1 MVGRARIEIDALG
14 KFVNLVAD
22 LIVTVPLRDYRLW
35 SDLRPLPPAL
45 EGHLVINIATNCG
58 GIGISLNGTDRCGHQ
73 EDKKGTNQANHLS
86 IIEGSSEPIT
96 GSKMNS
102 SEDAANVRVWLQ
114 ADMASPEI
122 EVRSTPNSGHSE
134 THAGLPR
141 LTRFGHS
148 GPAINVYFVPN
159 MRRSNALSKALRR
172 WLVPLASPARFSRS
186 VQAHHTRVRIQNVP
200 RRCGAG

>member
-102 SEDAANVRVWLQ
+102 SEDAANVRVWLK
-114 ADMASPEI
+114 ADIQSPKI
-122 EVRSTPNSGHSE
+122 EVRFTPKSGHSE
-134 THAGLPR
+134 AHAGLPLLPSRPGEFHPEPLTEPDVILSHHPAHAIARR
-141 LTRFGHS
+141 LPPSAEQLGSSRHNRL
-148 GPAINVYFVPN
+148 ARVQ
-159 MRRSNALSKALRR
+159 RR
-172 WLVPLASPARFSRS
+172 
-186 VQAHHTRVRIQNVP
+186 
-200 RRCGAG
+200 

>member
-102 SEDAANVRVWLQ
+102 SEDVANVRICAGFSDARHDAGGW
-114 ADMASPEI
+114 ARGCRRP
-122 EVRSTPNSGHSE
+122 RSAKARNRGGLSGSM
-134 THAGLPR
+134 G
-141 LTRFGHS
+141 
-148 GPAINVYFVPN
+148 I
-159 MRRSNALSKALRR
+159 
-172 WLVPLASPARFSRS
+172 
-186 VQAHHTRVRIQNVP
+186 
-200 RRCGAG
+200 

>member
-22 LIVTVPLRDYRLW
+22 PIVTVPLRDYRLW

-102 SEDAANVRVWLQ
+102 SEDAANVRLWLQ
-114 ADMASPEI
+114 ADMPSSEIDFRFAPNTGHFRWDVHGQRQQTFQIEIRLSISCRTSSASNFMPW
-122 EVRSTPNSGHSE
+122 
-134 THAGLPR
+134 L
-141 LTRFGHS
+141 
-148 GPAINVYFVPN
+148 
-159 MRRSNALSKALRR
+159 LSLMDRK
-172 WLVPLASPARFSRS
+172 SD
-186 VQAHHTRVRIQNVP
+186 
-200 RRCGAG
+200 